1 MKLRLSSRLISTPS
15 PLPGGT
21 GGRGALG
28 AERLGATG
36 GEQAGFEAGGA
47 EDGLL
52 AEGHALE
59 GEQFLGIDGAVGWR
73 EVGVEVGDFWMSSRR
88 TTVKLA
94 DAKPC
99 LRAFWEERAL
109 PVSRVGP
116 VKRAV
121 LAGLAGKLLFGDGAC
136 SSAIGANRIRAREY
150 PFAQHLATARARV
163 RNRVRQLIGNKA
175 NIFGKIGERRTK
187 LAGYESLR
195 FRKLASPR
203 PNAANLRY
211 GRNRFGCRSR

>member
-1 MKLRLSSRLISTPS
+1 M
-15 PLPGGT
+15 
-21 GGRGALG
+21 G

-36 GEQAGFEAGGA
+36 GEQAGFKAGGA

-109 PVSRVGP
+109 PVSLVGP
-116 VKRAV
+116 VKRAA
-121 LAGLAGKLLFGDGAC
+121 LARLAGKPLFGDGAC
-136 SSAIGANRIRAREY
+136 SSAVGANRIRAREY
-150 PFAQHLATARARV
+150 PFAQHLATEQAGRNWVCRLLETGRLFPTNCGDRLGDPYRSVDSTSGPNWADERWHFSGIATITSTS
-163 RNRVRQLIGNKA
+163 RRPHYRNQPEQLFNRVMPDPVYK
-175 NIFGKIGERRTK
+175 
-187 LAGYESLR
+187 
-195 FRKLASPR
+195 
-203 PNAANLRY
+203 
-211 GRNRFGCRSR
+211 